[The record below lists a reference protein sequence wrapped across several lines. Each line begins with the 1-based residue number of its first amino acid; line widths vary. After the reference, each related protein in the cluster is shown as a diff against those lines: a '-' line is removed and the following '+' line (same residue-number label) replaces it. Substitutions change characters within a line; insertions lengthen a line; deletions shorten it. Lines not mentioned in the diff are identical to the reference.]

1 MLRWNHGIDTG
12 EEAAIMSRVITI
24 SREFGSG
31 GREVGFRLAEKLGI
45 PFYDKEIISMA
56 AEDTNIS
63 EEVFHS
69 HDEVIGKKERID
81 HDYVS
86 VNPFSLYE
94 VPVSDQV
101 FMAQSQIIKKLAQ
114 EGPCVIIGRCSDI
127 LVEDGFHV
135 FICAGMK
142 KRVERMLALE
152 PQETAKK
159 MESRMRQIDQKRRD
173 YYQYYSGNEWG
184 NPRNYHLSLNS
195 GKLGI
200 EKCVDMIL
208 ESLKL
213 YEQ

>member
-1 MLRWNHGIDTG
+1 
-12 EEAAIMSRVITI
+12 MSKVITI

-31 GREVGFRLAEKLGI
+31 GREVGVRLAKKLGI

-56 AEDTNIS
+56 AEDSNIS
-63 EEVFHS
+63 EEVFRH
-69 HDEVIGKKERID
+69 HDEVIGKQERID
-81 HDYVS
+81 QDYIS
-86 VNPFSLYE
+86 VDPFALYE

-114 EGPCVIIGRCSDI
+114 EGSCVIIGRCSDI

-135 FICAGMK
+135 FVCSGMK
-142 KRVERMLALE
+142 KRVERMQTFE
-152 PQETAKK
+152 PQESIRK
-159 MESRMRQIDQKRRD
+159 MESRMREIDRKRRD

-200 EKCVDMIL
+200 EKCVDIIL